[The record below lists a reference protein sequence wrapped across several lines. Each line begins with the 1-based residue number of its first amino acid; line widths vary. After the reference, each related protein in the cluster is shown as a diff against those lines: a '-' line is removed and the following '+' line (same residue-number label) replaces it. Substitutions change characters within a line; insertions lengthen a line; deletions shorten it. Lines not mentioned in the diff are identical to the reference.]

1 MELGTL
7 EHEFRREL
15 AGLVGTPPTEDQIT
29 RLIEYALK
37 SGRTKD
43 FLRVLDEQ
51 PPAIRDL
58 LYERLLAQPLSRG
71 GLQALEKHFRT
82 AVARGRWQ
90 NITDTISSFRDP
102 RAYLGLVRVLAL
114 TADRQLRD
122 ALLELFDSAPPGPY
136 GEALRR
142 ALHGNDSR
150 LQLVAVDL
158 MGRTDQ
164 PTLVDELFRFY
175 LRLDPARDER
185 LRLRSREAFLS
196 LTDRLPETEI
206 EPRIGRWLQDER
218 PGARLLAIAAIQRRG
233 LWHLI
238 PELVRL
244 VLVDPKTRTQAAVA
258 LTSLEGAG
266 LLRFDREDPL
276 GEGVRQV
283 LQKARREPL
292 RRLLH
297 QFLQS
302 ESAVL
307 REIGVK
313 FLTALGPEPDD
324 LAVLLRLA
332 REEGVAPVRG
342 AALRALVR
350 FDPQAAADSL
360 VTALT
365 DRGVLPGSSLMLIVE
380 DILDN
385 ELTEDLREQVLREA
399 DRLRREREQVRQRF
413 AGEAEAWREPD

>member
-15 AGLVGTPPTEDQIT
+15 ANLVGATPTEDQIT

-51 PPAIRDL
+51 PADLRDL

-82 AVARGRWQ
+82 AVARGRWE
-90 NITDTISSFRDP
+90 NIAATVSHSRDP
-102 RAYLGLVRVLAL
+102 RAYLGLIRVLA
-114 TADRQLRD
+114 TTSDRNLSD
-122 ALLELFDSAPPGPY
+122 ALLELFQNAPAGPF

-142 ALHGNDSR
+142 ALNSNDSR

-164 PTLVDELFRFY
+164 PAMVDELFRFY
-175 LRLDPARDER
+175 LRLDPAHDER
-185 LRLRSREAFLS
+185 LRLRAREGFLS
-196 LTDRLPETEI
+196 LVDRLPVTEI
-206 EPRIGRWLQDER
+206 EPRIARWLQDER

-233 LWHLI
+233 LWHLV

-258 LTSLEGAG
+258 LTALEAAG

-276 GEGVRQV
+276 GEGVREV
-283 LQKARREPL
+283 LLKARREPL

-297 QFLQS
+297 QFMQS

-313 FLTALGPEPDD
+313 FLIALGPEAED
-324 LAVLLRLA
+324 LPLLQRLA

-342 AALRALVR
+342 AALRALAR
-350 FDPQAAADSL
+350 FDQQVAVEPL
-360 VTALT
+360 VAALT
-365 DRGVLPGSSLMLIVE
+365 DRTALPGSTLMLMVQ
-380 DILDN
+380 DILEN
-385 ELTEDLREQVLREA
+385 ELTEELRERVLQEA
-399 DRLRREREQVRQRF
+399 ERLRREWEHVRQRF